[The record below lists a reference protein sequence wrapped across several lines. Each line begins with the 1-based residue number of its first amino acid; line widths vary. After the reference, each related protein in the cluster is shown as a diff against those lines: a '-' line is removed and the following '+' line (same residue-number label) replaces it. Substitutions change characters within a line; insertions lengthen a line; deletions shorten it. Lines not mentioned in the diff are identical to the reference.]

1 VFEQLKVEEEIS
13 SVENLNATS
22 TDNID
27 SINSEKPDNEIQS
40 RCFKNSIISIEEGTQ
55 LPDKKSQR
63 KIKNLHDGNN
73 KSRRDSEEFS
83 DWNCMENFDNLIE
96 IEIKNLISNNG
107 TNNNKK
113 ETSISPS
120 SSTNSNAS
128 TSAVSSF
135 TSKKNIVDNDNN
147 NNNILKLEKHVS
159 EYTDSGFKYINVFCE
174 KKVSELKFH

>member
-1 VFEQLKVEEEIS
+1 MFEQLKVEEEIS

-27 SINSEKPDNEIQS
+27 SIYSEKPDNEIQS
-40 RCFKNSIISIEEGTQ
+40 RWLKNSISIEEGTQ
-55 LPDKKSQR
+55 LPDKKAQR
-63 KIKNLHDGNN
+63 KIKSHQDGNI

-96 IEIKNLISNNG
+96 IEIKNLISNND
-107 TNNNKK
+107 NNKNKK
-113 ETSISPS
+113 EISVSPS
-120 SSTNSNAS
+120 SSTNSNGSA
-128 TSAVSSF
+128 SAVSSF

-159 EYTDSGFKYINVFCE
+159 EYRFWFQIY
-174 KKVSELKFH
+174 